1 MTRAL
6 ASLAAAAFAL
16 AGLATSA
23 AAELPVGEEAPAF
36 TTQAALAGKEFGFSL
51 SAALA
56 KGPVVLYFYPKAFT
70 QGWHFNLAAI
80 DGDRPL
86 HPHPQIIALR
96 VYITPER
103 MIGRVGVAKAAMHR
117 EVLWPAW
124 LPALL
129 PIGGG
134 CHRQKTH
141 RC

>member
-56 KGPVVLYFYPKAFT
+56 QPEGREAAAVTFLTTASGLVLFGVGGAFW
-70 QGWHFNLAAI
+70 GLAA
-80 DGDRPL
+80 
-86 HPHPQIIALR
+86 
-96 VYITPER
+96 
-103 MIGRVGVAKAAMHR
+103 
-117 EVLWPAW
+117 
-124 LPALL
+124 
-129 PIGGG
+129 GG
-134 CHRQKTH
+134 TH
-141 RC
+141 QPWDWAGYVV